1 MHHSDRVVS
10 CRFHDANSEAMSS
23 VGRDCIHDNRSEFKL
38 LRWFLDAR
46 FHRQAIIHNEQT
58 YIKHINSPRHTLAYT
73 LPCPP
78 QSCKEGLQ
86 TMATPR
92 ALKVW
97 TSLALDVTSLSWWLF
112 AAPKGR
118 PSKPTPTKASRDRDN
133 AQDGLSVLYRNYQRV
148 LTDFNLQ
155 VRLCHACLPQGGVA
169 QNLHAKKT
177 LRHRSATGLWHQGEL
192 WQWLV
197 GKYRCCTITMDFHM
211 KISWPI
217 GSNYFGQL
225 IWLNGEPA
233 LKYWPWKYVI
243 SHDIMRKHHDT
254 SSEFEFSSDVP
265 HLLSLFFW
273 IPPKTC
279 CSKHLN
285 NLHDVLKPLH
295 VSILETH
302 SDHFRSFLV
311 PKICNKVF
319 WLP

>member
-10 CRFHDANSEAMSS
+10 CRFHDANSEVMSS

-133 AQDGLSVLYRNYQRV
+133 AQDGLSVLYRTYQRV
-148 LTDFNLQ
+148 WQISTCKCGCVMPAFPRAALLKTFTQRKLSDIGLQ
-155 VRLCHACLPQGGVA
+155 QACDTKKGSCDSGWWENMGV
-169 QNLHAKKT
+169 
-177 LRHRSATGLWHQGEL
+177 S
-192 WQWLV
+192 
-197 GKYRCCTITMDFHM
+197 
-211 KISWPI
+211 
-217 GSNYFGQL
+217 
-225 IWLNGEPA
+225 
-233 LKYWPWKYVI
+233 
-243 SHDIMRKHHDT
+243 
-254 SSEFEFSSDVP
+254 
-265 HLLSLFFW
+265 
-273 IPPKTC
+273 
-279 CSKHLN
+279 
-285 NLHDVLKPLH
+285 
-295 VSILETH
+295 
-302 SDHFRSFLV
+302 
-311 PKICNKVF
+311 
-319 WLP
+319 